1 MNNSIGHSN
10 FYNLSVM
17 REVVLNL
24 LLVVAVVV
32 IAALLWPLVAGLSIV
47 GIAIFLIASA
57 IGISLSFAK
66 IKKKRRYK

>member
-17 REVVLNL
+17 HEVVLNL